1 MFQSRKVRLKPNK
14 VQAKR
19 MYQNFGAARFIYNW
33 GLEQLHKYWEENK
46 DKEKKDRAKRPSA
59 FDLKKEL
66 TRLKNSDEKYAWLKD
81 VDSRILSFTLAN
93 LDDAFKRFFT
103 GTSVPT
109 GSGEQAEVLPTTVEI
124 RVPQKGDIL
133 FLV

>member
-46 DKEKKDRAKRPSA
+46 DKEKKDRAKRPTTY
-59 FDLKKEL
+59 DLSKRL
-66 TRLKNSDEKYAWLKD
+66 THLKNTDENFAWLKD
-81 VDSRILSFTLAN
+81 IDSRIFVFTLSN
-93 LDDAFKRFFT
+93 LDNAFQRFLT
-103 GTSVPT
+103 GT
-109 GSGEQAEVLPTTVEI
+109 
-124 RVPQKGDIL
+124 
-133 FLV
+133 